1 MNAEI
6 HLNEPF
12 GYEIF
17 QTVIEFDL
25 RNNLEIGSWDGE
37 GSSSC
42 FVKAMDF
49 LAGEK
54 LLTCIEIIDEKF
66 NILEQRFKNKSFV
79 RPFKGSSISYDS
91 LIPKDFDELWNS
103 QFNHIPKTLY
113 SKELVK
119 SWYDRDIET
128 IKKSSSFL
136 EQNNIIYDSILI
148 DGGEFTGYSEYS
160 LIKNKCRVL
169 FLDDVHHAYKCN
181 QIYNEL
187 KQDVS
192 WTLLT
197 ERPDV
202 RNGFAFFI
210 KNEL

>member
-6 HLNEPF
+6 NLNEPF

-17 QTVIEFDL
+17 QTVIKFDL

-42 FVKAMDF
+42 FVRAMD
-49 LAGEK
+49 LLSGDK
-54 LLTCIEIIDEKF
+54 KLTCIEIVEEKF
-66 NILEQRFKNKSFV
+66 NILSNRFKDKSFV
-79 RPFKGSSISYDS
+79 KPFLGSSITYSS
-91 LIPKDFDELWNS
+91 LVPNDFEEVWNS
-103 QFNHIPKTLY
+103 SFNHIPKTLY

-119 SWYDRDIET
+119 SWYDRDVET
-128 IKKSSSFL
+128 IKKTPSFL
-136 EQNNIIYDSILI
+136 EYDDNIYDSVLI
-148 DGGEFTGYSEYS
+148 DGGEFTGYSEYL
-160 LIKNKCRVL
+160 LIKDKCRLL

-187 KQDVS
+187 KNDKLWS
-192 WTLLT
+192 LYK

-202 RNGFAFFI
+202 RNGFAIFI
-210 KNEL
+210 KN